1 MLLLLQLNAF
11 RYFEVHIDEMRTL
24 LEIHYND
31 LYTERYMRRIQAKD
45 GEERK
50 MTMRRKSEFKVF
62 RSVVCHR
69 LFKY

>member
-1 MLLLLQLNAF
+1 
-11 RYFEVHIDEMRTL
+11 MRTL

-50 MTMRRKSEFKVF
+50 MTKRRKSEFKVF
-62 RSVVCHR
+62 RSVVCYR
-69 LFKY
+69 LFRY

>member
-1 MLLLLQLNAF
+1 
-11 RYFEVHIDEMRTL
+11 MRTL

-45 GEERK
+45 GEERR
-50 MTMRRKSEFKVF
+50 MTKRRKSEFKVF

-69 LFKY
+69 LFRY